1 MPTSSPRPRAVSAV
15 GATPIV
21 RRPLAR
27 RARRVLS
34 ILALL
39 AALLLMTGGPSV
51 AAWSAEDG
59 LGAAALMDAPPTAPT
74 NVAATPGAFGVT
86 LTWTAATDDVGVHHY
101 LVTLAG
107 QTKLPSGTSTW
118 IGGLA
123 ATTTYTA
130 TVTAV
135 DTAGNLSP
143 AAPVTFTTLTPS
155 ETQPPTTPTGLTATP
170 TTTSVTLTWTAS
182 TDNVKVA
189 GYVVTVGPF
198 TQSVSGTTAL
208 VTGLTPKTTYL
219 AKVVAK
225 DAAGNTSPAA
235 QTPFT
240 TLTPPDT
247 TAPTAPTGLIA
258 APGTDRVTLTWTAS
272 TDNVGVTAYVV
283 TVGATSTTVTT
294 PTATITGLSAKTAY
308 TASVVAKDAAGNT
321 SATAQ
326 TPFTT
331 LTPPDTTAPTA
342 PTGLI
347 AAPGTDRVTLTWTA
361 STDNVGV
368 TAYVV
373 TVGATSTTA
382 TTPTA
387 TITGLSAKTAYTAS
401 VVAKDAAGNTSLA
414 TQVPFTTL
422 ALPTGPSLYVSPS
435 GLDTNPGTSTA
446 PLKTIQVA
454 VDKATPGTTIR
465 LYAGTYDSAKTIRIR
480 NSGTI
485 TSPITITPA
494 GNGPV
499 LVTHSVKPVLCTNSR
514 PAPDRTFTINDGA
527 DNWVIE
533 GLTIHNGIWIAGKR
547 SNNAYNWLTNYVNAG
562 NWSARRAAP
571 GHGVQD
577 ANAAR
582 TALVPF
588 LRTVTG
594 YADLDP
600 AERITIRNN
609 VLTGRGIYGALTSYG
624 VISGNTI
631 RDIPCGIGP
640 GIWLMTFSN
649 GWTISGNDVS
659 DIAISEAAHF
669 MQEGIRI
676 GSAANYNE
684 VTGNR
689 VHDLPGDGRGIN
701 TDVDAS
707 WNYFHHNAVTNVAIG
722 YNDQMSGWGNRWEY
736 NTVTNYRTYGFGFRL
751 KDATLTM
758 PSLASST
765 KASIVRCNVTTV
777 PVGGAKALGVGGMM
791 ATTFAGNDMPRLWI
805 SKNARVYWSGVGNSW
820 NGSSTLPP
828 EYPTFVGAGC

>member
-247 TAPTAPTGLIA
+247 TAPTAPTGL
-258 APGTDRVTLTWTAS
+258 L
-272 TDNVGVTAYVV
+272 
-283 TVGATSTTVTT
+283 
-294 PTATITGLSAKTAY
+294 
-308 TASVVAKDAAGNT
+308 
-321 SATAQ
+321 
-326 TPFTT
+326 
-331 LTPPDTTAPTA
+331 
-342 PTGLI
+342 

>member
-1 MPTSSPRPRAVSAV
+1 MPTSSHRPHAPEALSHQVVRRPRAS
-15 GATPIV
+15 
-21 RRPLAR
+21 RP
-27 RARRVLS
+27 RRVWS

-39 AALLLMTGGPSV
+39 AALLLLTGGPSS
-51 AAWSAEDG
+51 AAWSADDG
-59 LGAAALMDAPPTAPT
+59 PVASTLIDAPPTAPS
-74 NVAATPGAFGVT
+74 NLAATPGAFGVT

-107 QTKLPSGTSTW
+107 QTKLPTGTSTW
-118 IGGLA
+118 IGGLS

-155 ETQPPTTPTGLTATP
+155 ETQPPTTPTGLAATP

-189 GYVVTVGPF
+189 GYVVTVGSF
-198 TQSVSGTTAL
+198 TRSVSGTSAT
-208 VTGLTPKTTYL
+208 VTGLTPKTAYL
-219 AKVVAK
+219 AKVIAKDAAGNTSPAAQVPFTTLTPADTTAPSAPTGLVATPGTDRVALTWTASTDNVGVTAYVVTVGGTSTTVTTTTATVTGLSAKTAYTASVVAK

-235 QTPFT
+235 QVPFT
-240 TLTPPDT
+240 TLTPADT
-247 TAPTAPTGLIA
+247 TAPSAPTGLVA
-258 APGTDRVTLTWTAS
+258 TPGTDRVALTWTAS

-294 PTATITGLSAKTAY
+294 PAATITGLTPKTAY

-321 SATAQ
+321 SPAAQ
-326 TPFTT
+326 
-331 LTPPDTTAPTA
+331 A
-342 PTGLI
+342 
-347 AAPGTDRVTLTWTA
+347 
-361 STDNVGV
+361 
-368 TAYVV
+368 
-373 TVGATSTTA
+373 
-382 TTPTA
+382 
-387 TITGLSAKTAYTAS
+387 
-401 VVAKDAAGNTSLA
+401 
-414 TQVPFTTL
+414 PFTTL
-422 ALPTGPSLYVSPS
+422 ALPTGPSLYVSPA
-435 GLDTNPGTSTA
+435 GLDTNPGTATA
-446 PLKTIQVA
+446 PLKTIQAA
-454 VDKATPGTTIR
+454 VDKAKPGTAIR

-485 TSPITITPA
+485 AAPITITPA

-499 LVTHSVKPVLCTNSR
+499 LVTHSVNVMSCTNSR
-514 PAPDRTFTINDGA
+514 PAPDRTFTFQDGA

-533 GLTIHNGIWIAGKR
+533 GLSIHNGIWIAGKR

-577 ANAAR
+577 AAAAR
-582 TALVPF
+582 TNLVPF

-600 AERITIRNN
+600 AENITIRNN
-609 VLTGRGIYGALTSYG
+609 LLTGRGIYGALTSYG
-624 VISGNTI
+624 VITGNTI

-649 GWTISGNDVS
+649 GWVISRNDVS
-659 DIAISEAAHF
+659 DIAISAAAHF
-669 MQEGIRI
+669 MQEGIRL
-676 GSAANYNE
+676 GSAADYNE

-701 TDVDAS
+701 TDVDGS
-707 WNYFHHNAVTNVAIG
+707 WNYIHHNTVTNVAIG

-736 NTVTNYRTYGFGFRL
+736 NTVSGYRTYGFGFRL
-751 KDATLTM
+751 MDASLTM

-765 KASIVRCNVTTV
+765 KASIVRCNRTIGA
-777 PVGGAKALGVGGMM
+777 VGNAKALGVGGMM
-791 ATTFAGNDMPRLWI
+791 ATTFSGNDMPRIWI
-805 SKNARVYWSGVGNSW
+805 SKNAKVYWSGVGNSW
-820 NGSSTLPP
+820 NGSTALPP
-828 EYPTFVGAGC
+828 EYPSFVSTGC